1 MKMRKLKQRLALR
14 YWPSTGRIS
23 TSQPNIQDLHWGR
36 AARAVNPFPD
46 ELDYA
51 ELERRVAGL
60 DLSSLESRLSRPH
73 PRIVVLGDPRQLAPL
88 RSRLYRAHSPGLR
101 LVRRRPRSLGAEG
114 SGLPVPR
121 RADA

>member
-1 MKMRKLKQRLALR
+1 MKMRKLKQLLTIR
-14 YWPSTGRIS
+14 YWPTYGTPTGRIS

-36 AARAVNPFPD
+36 AAQSPFVD

-73 PRIVVLGDPRQLAPL
+73 PRIVVLGDSRQLAPL
-88 RSRLYRAHSPGLR
+88 RSRLMR
-101 LVRRRPRSLGAEG
+101 LL
-114 SGLPVPR
+114 
-121 RADA
+121 